1 MTSLLHD
8 TQTHAGTVDDKV
20 MLCQNIPKVDTD
32 EDKVMICQHIPKV
45 DTDDDK
51 VMLCQN
57 IPKVDTD
64 DHLLYNTLQLNITQ
78 FIF

>member
-1 MTSLLHD
+1 
-8 TQTHAGTVDDKV
+8 
-20 MLCQNIPKVDTD
+20 MLCQNIPKVDND
-32 EDKVMICQHIPKV
+32 DDKVMICQHIPKV